1 MARCFAALLLLLSLA
16 GCAGYMSPP
25 TAASPCATEGEA
37 SWNCQI
43 ERYNRVS
50 G

>member
-16 GCAGYMSPP
+16 GCAGYVAAP
-25 TAASPCATEGEA
+25 TASPCTTEGEA

-43 ERYNRVS
+43 ERYNRTS

>member
-16 GCAGYMSPP
+16 GCAGYVSTP
-25 TAASPCATEGEA
+25 TASPCTTDGEA

>member
-16 GCAGYMSPP
+16 GCAGYVSRP
-25 TAASPCATEGEA
+25 TASPCTSEGEA

>member
-1 MARCFAALLLLLSLA
+1 MARLAAALLLLLSLA
-16 GCAGYMSPP
+16 GCAGSISAPI
-25 TAASPCATEGEA
+25 ASPCVTEGEA

>member
-16 GCAGYMSPP
+16 GCTGYVTPP
-25 TAASPCATEGEA
+25 VASPCTTEGEA

>member
-16 GCAGYMSPP
+16 GCAGYVAPP
-25 TAASPCATEGEA
+25 TASPCMTEGEA